1 VDWIDIISNLGF
13 PIGVALILLYFVTK
27 QYRETQNFIQDKLVQ
42 IVENNTKALEN
53 LVMVINEMRHEIF
66 QQNKEIKEL
75 LQKQQEILT
84 DVRSRLK

>member
-1 VDWIDIISNLGF
+1 MDWIDIISNLGF